1 MVQNKVSANLLSLGA
16 IDFGIIVDGAVVM
29 VENMVRRFGSKQAR
43 LGRVLTRRERLTEAY
58 TSALEMARPT
68 LFGMG
73 IIMIVYLPILSLSGI
88 EGKMFRPMA
97 QVVLLALAS
106 ALVLSMTFVPAAVAL
121 TFGGRV
127 REKESPVLRAV
138 RRMYTPVLSWT
149 LRFRF
154 VTVAVAVAI
163 LAGTGLLATRLG
175 SEFLPTL
182 DEGAMTLHAMRIPGT
197 SLTQAVVMQHDVEQ
211 TLAAFP
217 EVDLVY
223 SKIGTAE
230 IANDPMPPH
239 VSDVFVILKPR
250 DEWPNRD
257 KTREELVSDFEAK
270 LDLLPGN
277 VYEYTQPIEMRFNEL
292 IAGIR
297 SDVAVKVFGDDLD
310 VLRDTAHDIEEVL
323 ARVPGASDVKAE
335 QVSGLPMLTVYID
348 RVAISRYGLSIRDV
362 QEVVSTALGGEHAG
376 EVFEGDRRFDIVVRL
391 PEKIRADMR
400 LLELLPVPIQG
411 QPAAL
416 PASARAF
423 HHGADGH
430 AEFIPLSVVADIEL
444 VEGPNQVSRE
454 DGKRRVVV
462 QANVRGRDLGG
473 FVADAQQRVESSVDL
488 PAGYW
493 IDWGGQFENLIAARS
508 RLMVVVPLAL
518 LLILALLFF
527 AFGSARDAIVVFT
540 GVPLALTGGIVSL
553 TLREIPFSISAAV
566 GFVALSGV
574 AVLNGVVMLSFV
586 RRLRATGRSIR
597 DALMEGCAA
606 RLRPVL
612 MTALVASVGFVPMAI
627 AAGRGAE
634 VQRPLATVVIGGI
647 VSSTLLTL
655 VVLPALYSMVHRE
668 KRPR

>member
-1 MVQNKVSANLLSLGA
+1 
-16 IDFGIIVDGAVVM
+16 
-29 VENMVRRFGSKQAR
+29 
-43 LGRVLTRRERLTEAY
+43 
-58 TSALEMARPT
+58 
-68 LFGMG
+68 
-73 IIMIVYLPILSLSGI
+73 
-88 EGKMFRPMA
+88 
-97 QVVLLALAS
+97 
-106 ALVLSMTFVPAAVAL
+106 
-121 TFGGRV
+121 
-127 REKESPVLRAV
+127 
-138 RRMYTPVLSWT
+138 
-149 LRFRF
+149 
-154 VTVAVAVAI
+154 
-163 LAGTGLLATRLG
+163 
-175 SEFLPTL
+175 
-182 DEGAMTLHAMRIPGT
+182 
-197 SLTQAVVMQHDVEQ
+197 
-211 TLAAFP
+211 
-217 EVDLVY
+217 
-223 SKIGTAE
+223 
-230 IANDPMPPH
+230 MPPH